1 MAGAGY
7 KLFSTGEV
15 LTATNVNTYLMQQT
29 VMVFASAAARTTAL
43 SGVVAEGMISYRSDA
58 KVLEI
63 YNGTTWVD
71 FSGDITGIT
80 TAANSGLSGGATSGN
95 VTLTLATT
103 AKGDLLI
110 GTGSGTAAVLPIG
123 TTNQTMIV
131 DSTTTTGFKFASSA
145 QSLMSAKG
153 SMLAASAANTPA
165 ELPIGTTN
173 QTIIVDST
181 TTTGLKFASSAQSLM
196 SAKGSMLAASAANTP
211 AELPIGTTNQT
222 LIVDSTTTTG
232 VKWASSAQS
241 LLTAKGDI
249 LAASAANT
257 PARQAVGTDG
267 YLLLADSTQTNGLN
281 WALGNPLALN
291 AQTGT
296 SYTFVLTDNYKLV
309 TASNAAAQTYT
320 IPPNSSV
327 AYPTGSVINVIQ
339 IGAGQVSF
347 AQGSGVTIASTG
359 ATPTAPKL
367 RVQYSSASAIK
378 VATDTWY
385 VVGDIA

>member
-15 LTATNVNTYLMQQT
+15 LTAANVNTYLMQQT

-43 SGVVAEGMISYRSDA
+43 SGVLAEGMISYRTDS

-63 YNGTTWVD
+63 YNGTSWVD

-80 TAANSGLSGGATSGN
+80 TAANSGLSGGATSGT

-103 AKGDLLI
+103 AKGDLLV
-110 GTGSGTAAVLPIG
+110 GTGSGTAAV
-123 TTNQTMIV
+123 
-131 DSTTTTGFKFASSA
+131 
-145 QSLMSAKG
+145 
-153 SMLAASAANTPA
+153 
-165 ELPIGTTN
+165 LPIGTTN

-181 TTTGLKFASSAQSLM
+181 TTTGFKYASSAQS
-196 SAKGSMLAASAANTP
+196 T
-211 AELPIGTTNQT
+211 
-222 LIVDSTTTTG
+222 
-232 VKWASSAQS
+232 
-241 LLTAKGDI
+241 LTAKGDI
-249 LAASAANT
+249 LTASAANT
-257 PARQAVGTDG
+257 PARQAVGTDS
-267 YLLLADSTQTNGLN
+267 YILMADSTQTNGLN
-281 WALGNPLALN
+281 WVLGNPLALN

-309 TASNAAAQTYT
+309 TASNASAQTYT

-327 AYPTGSVINVIQ
+327 AYPVGSVINVIQ

-347 AQGSGVTIASTG
+347 AQGAGVTIASTG
-359 ATPTAPKL
+359 ATATAPKL
-367 RVQYSSASAIK
+367 RVQYSAASAIK

>member
-15 LTATNVNTYLMQQT
+15 LTAANVNTYLMQQT

-43 SGVVAEGMISYRSDA
+43 SGVLAEGMISYRTDS

-63 YNGTTWVD
+63 YNGTSWVD

-80 TAANSGLSGGATSGN
+80 TAANSGLSGGATSGT

-103 AKGDLLI
+103 AKGDLLV
-110 GTGSGTAAVLPIG
+110 GTGSGTAAV
-123 TTNQTMIV
+123 
-131 DSTTTTGFKFASSA
+131 
-145 QSLMSAKG
+145 
-153 SMLAASAANTPA
+153 
-165 ELPIGTTN
+165 LPIGTTN

-181 TTTGLKFASSAQSLM
+181 TTTGFKYASSAQS
-196 SAKGSMLAASAANTP
+196 T
-211 AELPIGTTNQT
+211 
-222 LIVDSTTTTG
+222 
-232 VKWASSAQS
+232 
-241 LLTAKGDI
+241 LTAKGDI
-249 LAASAANT
+249 LTASAANT
-257 PARQAVGTDG
+257 PARQAVGTDS
-267 YLLLADSTQTNGLN
+267 YILMADSTQTNGLN
-281 WALGNPLALN
+281 WVLGNPLALN

-309 TASNAAAQTYT
+309 TASNASAQTYT

-327 AYPTGSVINVIQ
+327 AYPVGSVINVIQ
-339 IGAGQVSF
+339 IGAGQVLF
-347 AQGSGVTIASTG
+347 AQGAGVTIASTG
-359 ATPTAPKL
+359 ATATAPKL
-367 RVQYSSASAIK
+367 RVQYSAASAIK

>member
-15 LTATNVNTYLMQQT
+15 LTAANVNTYLMQQT

-43 SGVVAEGMISYRSDA
+43 SGVLAEGMISYRTDS

-63 YNGTTWVD
+63 YNGTSWVD

-80 TAANSGLSGGATSGN
+80 TAANSGLSGGATSGT

-103 AKGDLLI
+103 AKGDLLV
-110 GTGSGTAAVLPIG
+110 GTGSGTAAV
-123 TTNQTMIV
+123 
-131 DSTTTTGFKFASSA
+131 
-145 QSLMSAKG
+145 
-153 SMLAASAANTPA
+153 
-165 ELPIGTTN
+165 LPIGTTN

-181 TTTGLKFASSAQSLM
+181 TTTGFKYASSAQS
-196 SAKGSMLAASAANTP
+196 T
-211 AELPIGTTNQT
+211 
-222 LIVDSTTTTG
+222 
-232 VKWASSAQS
+232 
-241 LLTAKGDI
+241 LTAKGDI
-249 LAASAANT
+249 LTASAANT
-257 PARQAVGTDG
+257 PARQAVGTDS
-267 YLLLADSTQTNGLN
+267 YILMADSTQTNGLN
-281 WALGNPLALN
+281 WVLGNPLTLN

-309 TASNAAAQTYT
+309 TASNASAQTYT

-327 AYPTGSVINVIQ
+327 AYPVGSVINVIQ

-347 AQGSGVTIASTG
+347 AQGAGVTIASTG
-359 ATPTAPKL
+359 ATATAPKL
-367 RVQYSSASAIK
+367 RVQYSAASAIK